1 MKFESWNFD
10 FFKIHESKIKGDV
23 KKQFPEHKKKNLND
37 LFSHHPK
44 WQLGKLAWH
53 SHKPI
58 GEVTKLAWYWI
69 GD

>member
-1 MKFESWNFD
+1 
-10 FFKIHESKIKGDV
+10 
-23 KKQFPEHKKKNLND
+23 
-37 LFSHHPK
+37 
-44 WQLGKLAWH
+44 LGKLAWH

>member
-1 MKFESWNFD
+1 
-10 FFKIHESKIKGDV
+10 V

-58 GEVTKLAWYWI
+58 GEVTKLAWY
-69 GD
+69 